1 MVTTAALLSS
11 RQSFRISRRIS
22 RLLRRRNLSSTSKS
36 VIQEL
41 DERGFIAALTSP
53 KIHQHVSK
61 PTTIYAGVDPSASS
75 LHVGNLLPLLGLL
88 HFQAKGHQSICLIG
102 GATGSIGDPSG
113 RSTERKALTPEE
125 LAINV
130 QGITAQVHRFFS
142 TGSAYLENRGIE
154 IINPSKGKGKAKEQT
169 ESLVAGVKVVDNY
182 EWTKNVTLLDFLRGP
197 GKLSRVS
204 AMLSRDS
211 VKNRLSSDS
220 GISYTEF
227 TYQLLQAFDFSHLW
241 KEHGCRIQLGG
252 SDQWGNIV
260 SGIDLIK
267 RTHSMSSSPESVAL
281 DHDYHA
287 AAKAEN
293 SPSGTRNKESE
304 IVEEEVEAYGMTI
317 PLLTTSTGEKFGKSA
332 GNAIWL
338 DEKRTSPA
346 EFYQFFLR
354 TTDEDI
360 SKYLKLFTFLPL
372 HEVDTIMAEHEQ
384 SRSQRIPQKVL
395 AKEVTE
401 LVHGPE
407 GLAKALQIT
416 SILFPSKIQRNSAG
430 LSDIYKTL
438 KSQDI
443 LDSFEGDPRFH
454 KIPFDDIHKM
464 TISKLCVVYGLCK
477 SRGEASKFISQGSL
491 TMNDRKINDPRDII
505 RRQQL
510 IDGKIAIL
518 KVGNKKQ
525 LVFYL
530 E

>member
-267 RTHSMSSSPESVAL
+267 RTHSI
-281 DHDYHA
+281 
-287 AAKAEN
+287 
-293 SPSGTRNKESE
+293 E